1 MPEIMEKLATYAEYI
16 VTQARD
22 EAEAIKAEAAKTEE
36 KALSEAERLLDG
48 EAGRQIAAGKA
59 EARAKAERQI
69 VAFSIKNRR
78 KILEYRESCAE
89 AVFGEVRRRLMGY
102 EKSEEYPQ
110 KLRELLLKAC
120 GALPG
125 ISEAQVFL
133 RPKDMKYRDELAAAL
148 PDVKTTFAEGRFSLG
163 GLMVQSE
170 EKSRR
175 IDLTFDS
182 AFSDLSGRFSEITG
196 FRVED

>member
-1 MPEIMEKLATYAEYI
+1 MPEIMEKLATYSEYI
-16 VTQARD
+16 VTQAQE
-22 EAEAIKAEAAKTEE
+22 EAEAIRAEASEAEE
-36 KALSEAERLLDG
+36 KALAEAEAQLAG

-59 EARAKAERQI
+59 DARSKAERQI

-89 AVFGEVRRRLMGY
+89 EAFGEVRRLVTRY
-102 EKSEEYPQ
+102 TDSENYSG
-110 KLRELLLKAC
+110 KLRELLLEAF
-120 GALPG
+120 AAVPG
-125 ISEAQVFL
+125 ISEAQVLL
-133 RPKDMKYRDELAAAL
+133 RPKDMKYKGELAAAL
-148 PDVKTTFAEGRFSLG
+148 PDVRLTFSEGRFALG
-163 GLMVQSE
+163 GLMLQSE

-182 AFSDLSGRFSEITG
+182 AFADLSGRFSEITG